1 MSEFHEGRVAA
12 TFQVGHRI
20 EDTKELYEKEI
31 VGLDGMKA
39 ALVVAVKGLE
49 EYGVR
54 LQRDG
59 ADAKLTI
66 KEADIGLK
74 YVGNCIELL
83 KKMYQD
89 TEAKRF
95 AAVGAIEALKRVVA
109 DVKKAWDDEQKK
121 LKEIQTFE
129 AEKPHDM
136 TKRPVGYMPAEK
148 PVEEYKQVTEQ
159 QVVPEVEKPKKKAR
173 KAPKVQ
179 G

>member
-12 TFQVGHRI
+12 TFQVGHRV
-20 EDTKELYEKEI
+20 EDTKEAYEKEI

-49 EYGVR
+49 EYALR
-54 LQRDG
+54 LQQDG
-59 ADAKLTI
+59 ANAKVAI
-66 KEADIGLK
+66 KETDIGLK
-74 YVGNCIELL
+74 YINNCIDLL

-109 DVKKAWDDEQKK
+109 DIKAAWDQETKK
-121 LKEIQTFE
+121 LKEIQEFD

-148 PVEEYKQVTEQ
+148 PIEEYKQAIEQ
-159 QVVPEVEKPKKKAR
+159 AAAPEPDKPKKKAR
-173 KAPKVQ
+173 KAPKTQ